1 MSMVFIEHENSET
14 FPPTCSRAA
23 GRGCYSQGSAHYN
36 FPWIESVDQTKKIRS
51 VDLSKKSNRMGFIK
65 SPEK

>member
-36 FPWIESVDQTKKIRS
+36 FPWIESVDQTKK
-51 VDLSKKSNRMGFIK
+51 KSDRLTYQKNQIGWD
-65 SPEK
+65 